1 MLFFLTQTLHNFHQQ
16 QQPSGEG
23 QAGPEQAAFNLNQAF
38 QDHDWSFDNLDEIVA
53 IAIKAEFNTFDLA
66 DLTNDVVTVKEELAG
81 MPMAVPQANAAAA
94 ASTSASEGTFSA
106 CGVFCSMICTLHG
119 AGKLP

>member
-1 MLFFLTQTLHNFHQQ
+1 MLICQPLQYSGQAHNFHQQ
-16 QQPSGEG
+16 QPPSGEG

-66 DLTNDVVTVKEELAG
+66 DLTNVVTVKEELAG
-81 MPMAVPQANAAAA
+81 MPMALPEAAT
-94 ASTSASEGTFSA
+94 ASTSASEGSYSD
-106 CGVFCSMICTLHG
+106 CGVSSHIV
-119 AGKLP
+119 KKQK

>member
-1 MLFFLTQTLHNFHQQ
+1 M
-16 QQPSGEG
+16 
-23 QAGPEQAAFNLNQAF
+23 
-38 QDHDWSFDNLDEIVA
+38 A

-81 MPMAVPQANAAAA
+81 MPMAVPQASAAAA

-106 CGVFCSMICTLHG
+106 CGVFCSMICTGNPLIVRNDSRFCTIF
-119 AGKLP
+119 KSY

>member
-1 MLFFLTQTLHNFHQQ
+1 M
-16 QQPSGEG
+16 
-23 QAGPEQAAFNLNQAF
+23 
-38 QDHDWSFDNLDEIVA
+38 A

-94 ASTSASEGTFSA
+94 ASAPSTSASEGTFSA
-106 CGVFCSMICTLHG
+106 CGVFCSMICG
-119 AGKLP
+119 RICKLSY